1 MNIKING
8 KVQSIDKNINLLEL
22 IKSMGLS
29 CDRVVT
35 EHNFCIVP
43 MEERER
49 IVLEENDNLEIVSF
63 VGGG

>member
-8 KVQSIDKNINLLEL
+8 KIQVIDKRINLLEL

-35 EHNFCIVP
+35 EYNFRIVP
-43 MEERER
+43 MEEREKV
-49 IVLEENDNLEIVSF
+49 ILEENDSLEIVSF